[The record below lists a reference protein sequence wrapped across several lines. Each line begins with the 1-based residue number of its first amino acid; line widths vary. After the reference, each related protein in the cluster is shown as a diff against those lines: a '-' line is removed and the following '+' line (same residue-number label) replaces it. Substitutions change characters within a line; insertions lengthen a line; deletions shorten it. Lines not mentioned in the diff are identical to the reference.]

1 MNGLEF
7 TLVVAAGSFVAGML
21 GALTG
26 LGGGVVIVPLLTLV
40 FGVDIRYAIGASLV
54 SVIATSSGAAA
65 AYLKEGYSNMR
76 VGMFLEVATTVGAL
90 SGAFIAGYIS
100 TSAIAIIFGVVLLYS
115 AWTSFGGPK
124 EPAKGLPAD
133 RMATFL
139 RLDGTFPADRVAGA
153 APDVAGV
160 ERAREA
166 YHVRNVPA
174 GFGLMYM
181 AGVLSGLLG
190 IGSGAVK
197 VLAMDQAMKI
207 PFKVSTTT
215 SNFMIGVTAAASA
228 GIYLRRGYID
238 PALAFP
244 VMLGVLAGALVG
256 ALILPGAKVKSL
268 RIVFGTVIACL
279 GVQMIFEGV
288 RGKL

>member
-1 MNGLEF
+1 M
-7 TLVVAAGSFVAGML
+7 VAAGSFVAGML

-76 VGMFLEVATTVGAL
+76 VGMFLEMATTAGAL
-90 SGAFIAGYIS
+90 SGAFIAGYVS

-115 AWTSFGGPK
+115 AYTSFGGPK
-124 EPAKGLPAD
+124 EPEKGLAAD
-133 RMATFL
+133 RVATFL
-139 RLDGTFPADRVAGA
+139 RLDGTFPADRARGA
-153 APDVAGV
+153 AEDST
-160 ERAREA
+160 EREA

-174 GFGLMYM
+174 GFSLMYV

-238 PALAFP
+238 PALALP

-256 ALILPGAKVKSL
+256 ALILPGAKVRSL
-268 RIVFGTVIACL
+268 RIVFGTVIAAL
-279 GVQMIFEGV
+279 GVQMILEGI